1 MKLFTVLIALYAV
14 NGEDVESRVL
24 FPSEAECGAAL
35 QPMQAILEAS
45 YDDVAVLC
53 VHSTLLS
60 ASPRPVARPEGL
72 GK

>member
-1 MKLFTVLIALYAV
+1 MNLFTVLIALYAV

-24 FPSEAECGAAL
+24 FPGEVECGAAL

-53 VHSTLLS
+53 ERSRLLS
-60 ASPRPVARPEGL
+60 ASPRPVARPEQ
-72 GK
+72 